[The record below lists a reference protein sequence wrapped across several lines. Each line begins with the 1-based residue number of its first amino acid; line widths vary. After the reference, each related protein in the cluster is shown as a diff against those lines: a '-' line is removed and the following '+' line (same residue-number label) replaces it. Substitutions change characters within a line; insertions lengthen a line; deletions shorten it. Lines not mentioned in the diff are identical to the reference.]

1 MKKLDHEFKI
11 AEYSLTHFNTMF
23 YFRTP
28 CKRQKTF
35 GFLTF
40 SGEIE
45 MEHWANKEL
54 INKLLMKK
62 EEVFN
67 LSTWQDLV
75 KSVIFAAVL
84 IPNVRLI
91 NS

>member
-1 MKKLDHEFKI
+1 MTMQKLDHESKI
-11 AEYSLTHFNTMF
+11 AEYSLTHFNPMF
-23 YFRTP
+23 YFCIP

-54 INKLLMKK
+54 INKLLMRKA
-62 EEVFN
+62 EVFN
-67 LSTWQDLV
+67 LSTWQGLV

-84 IPNVRLI
+84 IP
-91 NS
+91 

>member
-1 MKKLDHEFKI
+1 MTMQKLDHESKI
-11 AEYSLTHFNTMF
+11 AEYSLTHFNPMF
-23 YFRTP
+23 YFCTP

-84 IPNVRLI
+84 IP
-91 NS
+91 